1 MFVGIP
7 KKHYEKIDQ
16 VRDKKN
22 GMIVMN
28 GIHFNRPNNLVK

>member
-1 MFVGIP
+1 M
-7 KKHYEKIDQ
+7 KKLDQ